1 MSTQLAINGGPQAVQ
16 ANAGDLFDW
25 PIITAQDE
33 EAVLEVLR
41 AGKMSALDV
50 TLQFEEEFAAF
61 HGVKYALATN
71 NGTASLHSAM
81 FGCGVGVGDEVIV
94 QSPTLWAS
102 AMPAF
107 SLGGTVVFADIDAD
121 TLTLDPRDVERQIS
135 PRTRA
140 IVVVHYF
147 GYPADM
153 DAIMDIAS
161 RRGVKVIEDVSHAH
175 GGLCNGRRVG
185 TIGDVGAM
193 SVMSEKS
200 LAIGEGGMLITDD
213 RDIYERAVAFGH
225 YERTGWMSD
234 RTRHRIENPD
244 LEKLARMPLGGYKY
258 RMHQL
263 SAAVGRVQLEHY
275 PQRMEQIQ
283 RSMNCFWDRLDGV
296 PGLRAHRP
304 PADSGN
310 SMGGWYAPHGLFV
323 PEELDV
329 PVDLDRFCEAVR
341 AEGATCNPGMNELLH
356 LHPVFNEADIYGHG
370 RPTRIAHSERD
381 VRQSAGSLPVSER
394 MADRVYFIPW
404 FKHYRP
410 ETIEEHARAFE
421 KVAVHAAELKR

>member
-1 MSTQLAINGGPQAVQ
+1 MSDLAINGGPQAVQ
-16 ANAGDLFDW
+16 TDAGDIFGW
-25 PIITAQDE
+25 PIITAQEE

-41 AGKMSALDV
+41 ARKMSAVDV

-94 QSPTLWAS
+94 QSPILWAS

-107 SLGGTVVFADIDAD
+107 SLGGTVVFADLDPD
-121 TLTLDPRDVERQIS
+121 TLTLDPEDVERRIS
-135 PRTRA
+135 PRTKA

-153 DAIMDIAS
+153 DGIMAVAS
-161 RRGVKVIEDVSHAH
+161 RHGIKVIEDVSHAH
-175 GGLCNGRRVG
+175 GGLRGGRLVG

-193 SVMSEKS
+193 SVMSEKG
-200 LAIGEGGMLITDD
+200 LAIGEGGLLITDD

-225 YERTGWMSD
+225 YERTGLTAD
-234 RTRHRIENPD
+234 RTRHLIESPE
-244 LEKLARMPLGGYKY
+244 LQKLARVPLGGYKY

-275 PQRMEQIQ
+275 RPRMEQIQ
-283 RSMNCFWDRLDGV
+283 RSMNYFWDLLEGV
-296 PGLRAHRP
+296 PGLRAHRTP
-304 PADSGN
+304 GGGDDT
-310 SMGGWYAPHGLFV
+310 MGGWYAPHGLFV
-323 PEELDV
+323 PEELEAPIDV
-329 PVDLDRFCEAVR
+329 NRFCEAVQ
-341 AEGATCNPGMNELLH
+341 AEGATASPGMNELLH

-370 RPTRIAHSERD
+370 RPTRIAHSEHD
-381 VRQSAGSLPVSER
+381 VRQPAGSLPVSER
-394 MADRVYFIPW
+394 MVDRVYSIPW
-404 FKHYRP
+404 FKHHRP
-410 ETIEEHARAFE
+410 QIIEEHARAFE
-421 KVAVHAAELKR
+421 KVATHASELTR